1 VPESRKIILNYK
13 GYLGVIRG
21 MSVHT
26 DRRQFLTGAL
36 GAAAYGVAGLPG
48 AAYARSAAPR
58 LESSLLAPDINLIS
72 GAGGNV
78 VTIAGPDGVVMV
90 DGGLKEQSGALLK
103 QVQTG
108 KRPVAALFNT
118 HWHWDHTGSNE
129 TLGKAGVKIIAHE
142 NTKLWMQRPIVVPWQ
157 NRTYPPVPLKA
168 LPTATFYTTD
178 KMDFGSHAINYG
190 WLGYA
195 HTDGDLYVHLPKS
208 NVLIVG
214 DVVSVGSYPILD
226 YSSGGW
232 IGGVLDATTTLLKL
246 ADDKTIIVP
255 GTGPVVG
262 KAQLQAEHD
271 MLEVMKETIWQL
283 MRKGFSDTDIV
294 AAKPTKDYDAVWGD
308 PEQFLLSAYKGLWGH
323 VREQRGV
330 V

>member
-1 VPESRKIILNYK
+1 MRLRTN
-13 GYLGVIRG
+13 
-21 MSVHT
+21 
-26 DRRQFLTGAL
+26 RRRFMAGAL
-36 GAAAYGVAGLPG
+36 GAAACGVVGLPG
-48 AAYARSAAPR
+48 GAWARAGGSQLASR
-58 LESSLLAPDINLIS
+58 ELAPGINLIT

-78 VTIAGPDGVVMV
+78 VTIAGPEGVVMV
-90 DGGLKEQSGALLK
+90 DGGLAEQSRELL
-103 QVQTG
+103 QLVQAG
-108 KRPVAALFNT
+108 KRPVAALLNT

-129 TLGKAGVKIIAHE
+129 ALGKAGVRIIAHE
-142 NTKLWMQRPIVVPWQ
+142 NTKLWMQRPIIVPWQ

-178 KMDFGSHAINYG
+178 KLAFGAHDINYG
-190 WLGYA
+190 WLGQA

-208 NVLIVG
+208 NVLVAG

-232 IGGVLDATTTLLKL
+232 IGGVLDATTALLKL
-246 ADDKTIIVP
+246 ADDKTLIVP

-271 MLEVMKETIWQL
+271 MLEVLKENIWQL
-283 MRKGFSDTDIV
+283 MRKGYSDTDIV
-294 AAKPTKDYDAVWGD
+294 AAKPTKDYDAAWGE

-323 VREQRGV
+323 VRELRGV